1 MTDQTPAAPGGPRE
15 SIMIAAFEGWNDAGN
30 AASHAVDHLAEIWN
44 AQEYGALDPE
54 DYHDFQ
60 VSRPQVSRLPSG
72 ERVIS
77 WPGTVVSTCAAV
89 SNADRR
95 VSLVRGIEPS
105 MRWRQFCTEL
115 LDFAEDLEVTTLI
128 TCGALLVDVPHT
140 RPLPTFVSSDDAAA
154 RRLYGLES
162 SDYEGPTGILG
173 VLAHEGALRGITVLS
188 MWVGVPHYVAHPPSP
203 KATTAMLNQ
212 LERYVGLPIDLGD
225 LTEDAEAWQRGADE
239 LAEDDDEIAQHVAQL
254 ESLLDETSLPEASGD
269 AIAAEFERFLRRRD
283 PGPGGSAGGSTG
295 PGPFGS

>member
-1 MTDQTPAAPGGPRE
+1 MTEPLPAPSDPERE

-30 AASHAVDHLAEIWN
+30 AASHAIDHLARVWN

-60 VSRPQVSRLPSG
+60 VNRPTISRLPNG
-72 ERVIS
+72 ERVIA
-77 WPGTVVSTCAAV
+77 WPGTVISTCAAV

-95 VSLVRGIEPS
+95 ISLARGIEPS
-105 MRWRQFCTEL
+105 TRWRQFCNEL

-140 RPLPTFVSSDDAAA
+140 RPLPTFVTSEDPEA
-154 RRLYGLES
+154 RRRYGLEA
-162 SDYEGPTGILG
+162 SDYEGPTGIVG
-173 VLAHEGALRGITVLS
+173 VLGHEAALRGITVLS

-203 KATTAMLNQ
+203 KATVALMGQ
-212 LERYVGLPIDLGD
+212 LERLVGFPVDLGD
-225 LTEDAEAWQRGADE
+225 LADDAAAWQRGADE
-239 LAEDDDEIAQHVAQL
+239 LAEDDDEIAQHVQQL

-283 PGPGGSAGGSTG
+283 DGPGTASG
-295 PGPFGS
+295 

>member
-1 MTDQTPAAPGGPRE
+1 MTEPLPTPSSPERE

-30 AASHAVDHLAEIWN
+30 AASHAIDHLARAWN

-60 VSRPQVSRLPSG
+60 VNRPTISLLPNG
-72 ERVIS
+72 ERVIA
-77 WPGTVVSTCAAV
+77 WPGTVISTCAAV
-89 SNADRR
+89 SHADRR
-95 VSLVRGIEPS
+95 ISLVRGIEPS
-105 MRWRQFCTEL
+105 TRWRQFCNEL

-140 RPLPTFVSSDDAAA
+140 RPLPTFVSSEDPVA
-154 RRLYGLES
+154 RTRYGLEA
-162 SDYEGPTGILG
+162 SDYEGPTGIVG
-173 VLAHEGALRGITVLS
+173 VLGHEAALRGITVLS

-203 KATTAMLNQ
+203 KATVALMGQ
-212 LERYVGLPIDLGD
+212 LERLVGFPVDLGD
-225 LTEDAEAWQRGADE
+225 LPDDAAAWQRGADE
-239 LAEDDDEIAQHVAQL
+239 LAEDDDEIAQHVQQL

-283 PGPGGSAGGSTG
+283 DGPGTASG
-295 PGPFGS
+295 